1 MLDTLA
7 STTPAVSRQD
17 YEPAHVADPLADLL
31 LSAAAIIVI
40 AVISVLP
47 IMPRHSTPQ
56 RDSSRGVQNNVV
68 FRLGDREI
76 EPFIATER
84 GLIIDRSSS
93 RMIPVD
99 KIFFDE
105 TLPAIL
111 NGMRKADEAVVVLIE
126 PNGFETAF
134 QLEAIASRHGPVRM
148 RQVRI
153 DSECHFARMDRIAS
167 RCDELLRRLR
177 GGRS

>member
-1 MLDTLA
+1 M
-7 STTPAVSRQD
+7 
-17 YEPAHVADPLADLL
+17 
-31 LSAAAIIVI
+31 
-40 AVISVLP
+40 
-47 IMPRHSTPQ
+47 
-56 RDSSRGVQNNVV
+56 QNNVV
-68 FRLGDREI
+68 FRLGGREVD
-76 EPFIATER
+76 PFIATER
-84 GLIIDRSSS
+84 GLIIGRSSS

-105 TLPAIL
+105 ALPGIL
-111 NGMRKADEAVVVLIE
+111 DGMRKADETVVVFIE
-126 PNGFETAF
+126 PNGLETAF